1 MLFKTKKKILILNS
15 HRKMKNKNEE
25 YEALKKKALEQFK
38 SGQPLLGRDG
48 AFAPLLKQFLESAL
62 DAEIE
67 EHLDESER
75 SKGNRRNGTSKK
87 IVKSSDGSF
96 ELETPRD
103 RESSFEPEI
112 VKKRE
117 TILADNLEKKI
128 IGMYGLGMS
137 LRDISDHIKEM
148 YDTDISAG
156 TLSAITDR
164 IIPQVKEWQSRPLDE
179 VYCIVWM
186 DAMHYKVRD
195 GGRVESRAVYNI
207 LGINTEGKKEL
218 IGMYVSESEGAN
230 FWLSVMTDLQNRG
243 VKDILIACI
252 DNLKGF
258 SEAIGSIYPK
268 TEVQSCI
275 VHQIR
280 NSLKYVASK
289 NQKEFMRDLKEIYQ
303 ASGKELAEEKL
314 KSLDEKWGKKYPV
327 VLSSWNNNW
336 HKLSTFFKYT
346 EDVRRLIYTTN
357 AIESFHR
364 QVRKVTKN
372 KSAFPT
378 DMALLKLIYLAQ
390 LNISKKWTA
399 PLQNWSLTVSQLSII
414 FGQRLKLQILE

>member
-1 MLFKTKKKILILNS
+1 
-15 HRKMKNKNEE
+15 MKNRNEE

-38 SGQPLLGRDG
+38 TGQPLLGKDG

-62 DAEIE
+62 DAEME

-75 SKGNRRNGTSKK
+75 FKGNRRNGTGKK
-87 IVKSSDGSF
+87 LLKSSDGSF

-137 LRDISDHIKEM
+137 LRDISSHIKEM
-148 YDTDISAG
+148 YDTEISAA

-186 DAMHYKVRD
+186 DAMHYKVKD
-195 GGRVESRAVYNI
+195 SGKVENRAVYNI
-207 LGINTEGKKEL
+207 LGITTEGRKEL
-218 IGMYVSESEGAN
+218 LGMYVSENEGAN
-230 FWLSVMTDLQNRG
+230 FWLSVLTDLQNRG
-243 VKDILIACI
+243 VKDLLIACI
-252 DNLKGF
+252 DNLNGF
-258 SEAIGSIYPK
+258 SEAINSVYPK

-289 NQKEFMRDLKEIYQ
+289 NQKEFMTDLKEVYR
-303 ASGKELAEEKL
+303 APSKDFAEEKL
-314 KSLDEKWGKKYPV
+314 KVLSEKWEKKYPV
-327 VLSSWNNNW
+327 VINSWNNNW
-336 HKLSTFFKYT
+336 HKLSTYFKYT
-346 EDVRRLIYTTN
+346 EAIRKIIYTTN
-357 AIESFHR
+357 TIEGFHR

-372 KSAFPT
+372 KTAFTT

-390 LNISKKWTA
+390 RNIGKKWTQ

-414 FGQRLKLQILE
+414 FGQRLKLRILE

>member
-1 MLFKTKKKILILNS
+1 
-15 HRKMKNKNEE
+15 MKDRNEE

-38 SGQPLLGRDG
+38 TGQPLLGKDG
-48 AFAPLLKQFLESAL
+48 AFAPLLKEFLESAL
-62 DAEIE
+62 QGEMD

-75 SKGNRRNGTSKK
+75 TKGNRRNGTSKK
-87 IVKSSDGSF
+87 TLKTSDGSF

-103 RESSFEPEI
+103 RESGFEPDI

-137 LRDISDHIKEM
+137 LRDISAHIKEM
-148 YDTDISAG
+148 YDTDISAA
-156 TLSAITDR
+156 TLSSITDR
-164 IIPQVKEWQSRPLDE
+164 VIPMVKEWQSRPLDE

-186 DAMHYKVRD
+186 DAMHYKVKD
-195 GGRVESRAVYNI
+195 EGKVGNRAVYNI
-207 LGINTEGKKEL
+207 LGITTEGKKDL
-218 IGMYVSESEGAN
+218 IGMYVSENEGAN
-230 FWLSVMTDLQNRG
+230 FWLSVLTDLQNRG

-258 SEAIGSIYPK
+258 SEAIASIYPR

-289 NQKEFMRDLKEIYQ
+289 NQKEFMKDLKEVYQ
-303 ASGKELAEEKL
+303 AVSKDIAEEKL
-314 KSLDEKWGKKYPV
+314 SALDEKWGKKYPV
-327 VLSSWNNNW
+327 VLSSWKNNW
-336 HKLSTFFKYT
+336 HKLSTYFKYA
-346 EDVRRLIYTTN
+346 EDIRRVIYTTN
-357 AIESFHR
+357 AIEGFHR

-372 KSAFPT
+372 KTAFT
-378 DMALLKLIYLAQ
+378 SDMALLKLIYLAQ
-390 LNISKKWTA
+390 RNISKKWTS
-399 PLQNWSLTVSQLSII
+399 PLQNWSLSVSQLSII
-414 FGQRLKLQILE
+414 FGDRLKLSILE

>member
-1 MLFKTKKKILILNS
+1 MQTTTK
-15 HRKMKNKNEE
+15 E
-25 YEALKKKALEQFK
+25 YEALKKRALEQFK
-38 SGQPLLGRDG
+38 SGEPLLGKDG
-48 AFAPLLKQFLESAL
+48 AFTPLLKQFLEAAL
-62 DAEIE
+62 EAEIDT
-67 EHLDESER
+67 HLDEDQR
-75 SKGNRRNGTSKK
+75 SQGNRKNGTSKK
-87 IVKSSDGSF
+87 QIKSGEGTF

-117 TILADNLEKKI
+117 TILADSLEKKI

-137 LRDISDHIKEM
+137 LRDISAHIKEM
-148 YDTDISAG
+148 YDTDISAA

-164 IIPQVKEWQSRPLDE
+164 IIPMVKEWQSRPLEE

-186 DAMHYKVRD
+186 DAMHYKVKD
-195 GGRVESRAVYNI
+195 EGKVVSRAVYNI

-218 IGMYVSESEGAN
+218 LGMYVSEHEGAN
-230 FWLSVMTDLQNRG
+230 FWLSVLTDLQSRG
-243 VKDILIACI
+243 VQDLLIASI

-258 SEAIGSIYPK
+258 SEAIATIYPQ

-289 NQKEFMRDLKEIYQ
+289 NQKEFMADLKEVYQ
-303 ASGKELAEEKL
+303 ATGKEIAEQKL
-314 KSLDEKWGKKYPV
+314 KALGEKWEKKYPLV
-327 VLSSWNNNW
+327 IQSWNNNW
-336 HKLSTFFKYT
+336 YKLSTYFKYSGPI
-346 EDVRRLIYTTN
+346 RKLIYTTN
-357 AIESFHR
+357 TIEGFHR

-372 KSAFPT
+372 KTAFT
-378 DMALLKLIYLAQ
+378 SDMALLKLIYLAQ
-390 LNISKKWTA
+390 RNISKKWTQ

-414 FGQRLKLQILE
+414 FGDRLKLRIL

>member
-1 MLFKTKKKILILNS
+1 VLFKEKNKHLSLKN
-15 HRKMKNKNEE
+15 HRNMKNRNEE
-25 YEALKKKALEQFK
+25 YEALKMKALNQLK
-38 SGQPLLGRDG
+38 SGQPLLGKDG
-48 AFAPLLKQFLESAL
+48 AFAPLLKEFLESAL
-62 DAEIE
+62 EAEME

-75 SKGNRRNGTSKK
+75 AKGNRRNGTTRKLIK
-87 IVKSSDGSF
+87 TGDGSF

-103 RESSFEPEI
+103 RESSFNPEI

-137 LRDISDHIKEM
+137 LRDISEHIKEM
-148 YDTDISAG
+148 YDTEISAT

-164 IIPQVKEWQSRPLDE
+164 VIPLVKEWQSRPLDE

-186 DAMHYKVRD
+186 DAMHYKVKD
-195 GGRVESRAVYNI
+195 GGKVESRAVYNI
-207 LGINTEGKKEL
+207 LGITTEGKKEL
-218 IGMYVSESEGAN
+218 LGMYVSESEGAN
-230 FWLSVMTDLQNRG
+230 FWLSVLTNLQNRG
-243 VKDILIACI
+243 LKDILIACI

-258 SEAIGSIYPK
+258 SEAIASIYPQ

-289 NQKEFMRDLKEIYQ
+289 NQKEFMKDLKEVYQ
-303 ASGKELAEEKL
+303 AINIDLAEEKL
-314 KSLDEKWGKKYPV
+314 KDLDEKWGKKYPV
-327 VLSSWNNNW
+327 VLNSWNQNW

-346 EDVRRLIYTTN
+346 EDIRRVIYTTN
-357 AIESFHR
+357 AIEGFHR

-372 KSAFPT
+372 KSAFT
-378 DMALLKLIYLAQ
+378 SDMALMKLIFLAQ
-390 LNISKKWTA
+390 RNISKKWTA
-399 PLQNWSLTVSQLSII
+399 PLKNWSLTVSQLSII
-414 FGQRLKLQILE
+414 FGERLKLKI

>member
-1 MLFKTKKKILILNS
+1 
-15 HRKMKNKNEE
+15 MKNRNEE
-25 YEALKKKALEQFK
+25 YEAIKKKALEQFK
-38 SGQPLLGRDG
+38 TGQPLLGKDG
-48 AFAPLLKQFLESAL
+48 AFAPLMKQFLESAL
-62 DAEIE
+62 EAEME

-75 SKGNRRNGTSKK
+75 NKGNRKNGTSKK
-87 IVKSSDGSF
+87 TVKSSDGSF

-137 LRDISDHIKEM
+137 LQDISEHIKEM
-148 YDTDISAG
+148 YDTEISAG

-164 IIPQVKEWQSRPLDE
+164 VIPQVKEWQSRSLDE
-179 VYCIVWM
+179 LYCIVWM
-186 DAMHYKVRD
+186 DAMHYKVKD
-195 GGRVESRAVYNI
+195 EGKVTSRAVYNI
-207 LGINTEGKKEL
+207 LGITTEGRKEL
-218 IGMYVSESEGAN
+218 LGMYVSESEGAN
-230 FWLSVMTDLQNRG
+230 FWLSVLTDLQNRG
-243 VKDILIACI
+243 VNDILIACI

-258 SEAIGSIYPK
+258 AEAINTIYPK

-289 NQKEFMRDLKEIYQ
+289 NQKEFMRDLKEVYR
-303 ASGKELAEEKL
+303 ASGIEVAQENL
-314 KSLDEKWGKKYPV
+314 KALDEKWGKKYPV
-327 VLSSWNNNW
+327 VLASWNNNW
-336 HKLSTFFKYT
+336 HKLSTYFKYT

-357 AIESFHR
+357 AIEGFHR

-372 KSAFPT
+372 KTAFTT

-390 LNISKKWTA
+390 RNISKKWTS
-399 PLQNWSLTVSQLSII
+399 PLQNWGLTVSQLSII
-414 FGQRLKLQILE
+414 FGDRLKLKILE